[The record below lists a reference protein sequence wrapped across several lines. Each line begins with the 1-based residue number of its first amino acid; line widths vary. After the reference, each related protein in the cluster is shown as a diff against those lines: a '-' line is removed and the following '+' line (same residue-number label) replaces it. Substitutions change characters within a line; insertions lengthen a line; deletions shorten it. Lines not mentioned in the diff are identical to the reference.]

1 MSLQDWLKNNWLVK
15 HRTSAEEIASLL
27 AIVERDLSNSQVA
40 GLSTDWRLNIAYNA
54 ALQAAFAARAKATWA
69 RLMRK
74 VYEADLLECPQRR
87 GRDPVFPPGPKCKKR
102 ADARHRA

>member
-40 GLSTDWRLNIAYNA
+40 GLSPDWRPNIAYNA
-54 ALQAAFAARAKATWA
+54 ALQAAGAALAAAGFRAAR
-69 RLMRK
+69 
-74 VYEADLLECPQRR
+74 EQ
-87 GRDPVFPPGPKCKKR
+87 
-102 ADARHRA
+102 HH

>member
-1 MSLQDWLKNNWLVK
+1 MPAHD
-15 HRTSAEEIASLL
+15 
-27 AIVERDLSNSQVA
+27 IVDNRKRKLPFV
-40 GLSTDWRLNIAYNA
+40 
-54 ALQAAFAARAKATWA
+54 

-74 VYEADLLECPQRR
+74 VYEADPLECPQRR